1 VGASPLSPNC
11 PPWIILTLMPLMDI
25 HPLTLTG
32 RFVRLEPLS
41 ETHLP
46 DLALVGLDSRIW
58 QFMVYTRVE
67 TAEHLRSWVLDM
79 LDRQQH
85 GTDLPFAV
93 IHLASGKAIG
103 CTRYLDI
110 RPDDR
115 ALEIGGT
122 WYGVAYQRTAVNTE
136 SKYLLLEHAFE
147 TLGCVRV
154 QFKTDLRN
162 LPSQHAIER
171 LGAVK
176 EGLLRN
182 HMILPDGILRHS
194 VFYSIIDSEWPA
206 IKARLE
212 QMLSR

>member
-1 VGASPLSPNC
+1 MRRFTHSIS
-11 PPWIILTLMPLMDI
+11 WMPLPLMYI
-25 HPLTLTG
+25 HPLTLSG

-41 ETHLP
+41 EAHLP
-46 DLALVGLDSRIW
+46 DLTLVGLDPRIW

-67 TAEHLRSWVLDM
+67 TAAHLRDWVLDM

-85 GTDLPFAV
+85 GADLPFAV

-122 WYGVAYQRTAVNTE
+122 WYGVAYQRSAANTE
-136 SKYLLLEHAFE
+136 SKYLLLRHAFE

-162 LPSQHAIER
+162 VRSQRAIER

-182 HMILPDGILRHS
+182 HMILPDGTIRDS
-194 VFYSIIDSEWPA
+194 VFYSIIDREWPA
-206 IKARLE
+206 VKSHLE
-212 QMLSR
+212 QLLSR